1 MSQFC
6 EMKCG
11 VVVVSVWCGRSLD
24 EGWHLWATIQLA
36 FVILIVIF
44 SQRSENNSLI
54 TQLNYSLFSETPTI
68 FTDHVSGPG
77 RVIGPLCV
85 CVRVRVIIST
95 FDLVF
100 GSS

>member
-1 MSQFC
+1 
-6 EMKCG
+6 
-11 VVVVSVWCGRSLD
+11 VWCSRSLD

-44 SQRSENNSLI
+44 NQCSENNSLI
-54 TQLNYSLFSETPTI
+54 THLNYSLFSETPTI
-68 FTDHVSGPG
+68 FTDHFSGPG

-85 CVRVRVIIST
+85 CVCVCVCVRVIIST